1 MTVLFI
7 YLFFFFFFPPYC
19 CFQSKCFSRDS
30 KTVCSFSDTCGDRKR
45 SLANRIPVNIPEQNI
60 EPGEWAWVFPFDQC
74 TLTGIG
80 GGVDSFIL
88 ACFPFWTERCFC
100 FVVFV
105 VFFSK
110 LERAM
115 LRTLPEGCRTGLLHF
130 WLLQIVISAIGN
142 AHHSLDG

>member
-7 YLFFFFFFPPYC
+7 CLFFFFSPPYC

-30 KTVCSFSDTCGDRKR
+30 KTVCSFLDTHGDHKR
-45 SLANRIPVNIPEQNI
+45 SLANRIPVNIPKHNI
-60 EPGEWAWVFPFDQC
+60 EPVEWAWVFPFDQC
-74 TLTGIG
+74 ILTGIG

-88 ACFPFWTERCFC
+88 ACFPFWTGRR
-100 FVVFV
+100 FVLFV

-110 LERAM
+110 LEQAI

-130 WLLQIVISAIGN
+130 WLLQTVISAKGN
-142 AHHSLDG
+142 AHHSLDS